1 MAPIMDMVHM
11 VKTPVAKI
19 LSSFRIKPI
28 IRLCSAVLILTPFS
42 ISSAVELEINPKLA
56 ISEAVTTNQSA
67 NDPIEEANVTEIKP
81 GVEIDAKGNR
91 LKLGGNYN
99 YEKIIDHSSPE
110 ERPDNYRY
118 NSTAAVE
125 LIKKRLT
132 LSGAAT
138 RFQRVSDP
146 LGKLSLDNSGPV
158 TENRTNQEA
167 LSGKLDWDQPVGRF
181 VTSKVSG
188 RRSVI
193 SSSTDARP
201 DSTIDSFSANME
213 NGKWFKRSYWKL
225 NGKRSAIYY
234 SNDDSIVRESADAEL
249 GVLATRRL
257 KLGYKYGYETNPLL
271 QANKEEKGDV
281 SIAVAEWTASRKLKI
296 SVLSGQRS
304 YGYTWG
310 TLVEWAPTARTD
322 ISLGRSREKYGAA
335 SKAEIKHRY
344 RRGKLEL
351 SYVEVPDNEAINF
364 EKNITVRIV
373 DKDGNPILD
382 EDTGEEKTLDGILR
396 IQGILTYIK
405 KQAMGSF
412 SYEGR
417 RTTLVFKGVRQKN
430 EPLNSRLGE
439 LVHQA
444 NGAWSYRPNKK
455 GLLKGVG
462 IYQENE
468 LEALNI
474 KERRYAAKMIYQHKL
489 GKNMNTSIEYQ
500 HMLRTTRVAS
510 ERQEIKQGRLQFSYI
525 W

>member
-1 MAPIMDMVHM
+1 
-11 VKTPVAKI
+11 
-19 LSSFRIKPI
+19 
-28 IRLCSAVLILTPFS
+28 
-42 ISSAVELEINPKLA
+42 
-56 ISEAVTTNQSA
+56 
-67 NDPIEEANVTEIKP
+67 
-81 GVEIDAKGNR
+81 
-91 LKLGGNYN
+91 
-99 YEKIIDHSSPE
+99 
-110 ERPDNYRY
+110 
-118 NSTAAVE
+118 
-125 LIKKRLT
+125 
-132 LSGAAT
+132 
-138 RFQRVSDP
+138 
-146 LGKLSLDNSGPV
+146 
-158 TENRTNQEA
+158 
-167 LSGKLDWDQPVGRF
+167 
-181 VTSKVSG
+181 
-188 RRSVI
+188 
-193 SSSTDARP
+193 
-201 DSTIDSFSANME
+201 
-213 NGKWFKRSYWKL
+213 
-225 NGKRSAIYY
+225 
-234 SNDDSIVRESADAEL
+234 
-249 GVLATRRL
+249 
-257 KLGYKYGYETNPLL
+257 
-271 QANKEEKGDV
+271 
-281 SIAVAEWTASRKLKI
+281 
-296 SVLSGQRS
+296 
-304 YGYTWG
+304 
-310 TLVEWAPTARTD
+310 
-322 ISLGRSREKYGAA
+322 
-335 SKAEIKHRY
+335 
-344 RRGKLEL
+344 
-351 SYVEVPDNEAINF
+351 INF